1 MKKSIIYGSLA
12 LLLIG
17 LVWACSES
25 FLEQEPRGV
34 LSEGTLANRDGV
46 EASLI
51 GAYAM
56 LKGDNTGANMWAAN
70 PHDWIMGSIT
80 TDDAYKGSEQTDFPE
95 FTELEIYQWTPG
107 NSIMNDKWVSLYEGV
122 VRTNNT
128 LSLLEQSTDVPDD
141 VADRIIGEAK
151 FLRAY
156 YHFQLYKTWGN
167 IPYYTEEDE
176 DFYKSNEDVDP
187 LADAIA
193 DMQDAV
199 SLLPESQDQVGRAN
213 QISARAMLGKFLM
226 YRYGD
231 VGGNDLVQQ
240 AKDQLDIVVNA
251 RSLAPCLKDVF
262 QLETENHEEVLFAV
276 QASMEAV
283 ANSQNANWLNQL
295 AYPAGPEFGCCGFH
309 QPSQDLVN
317 AHKVGPD
324 GLPLFDTYNDTDVT
338 STSPVDPRLDITV
351 GRDDVPYLDW
361 GVHAPN
367 WIRDRTF
374 SGPFSP
380 KKFTH
385 YKSDPK
391 TTGGWNNNA
400 NNAINFPI
408 MRLADAILLL
418 AEAEVILGDLDRA
431 EELVNMI
438 RERAGNCAQGQLYE
452 VDGTDTTALSGTDV
466 IIRDPGNLNN
476 PLNTWAVY
484 DVQPYPVGTF
494 TTEGAEYAMNAVR
507 WERRL
512 ELALEGHR
520 LYDLRRWDIAADV
533 LNAFVAY
540 AAQTRG
546 YYSGAATY
554 GDRHR
559 WYPIPTIQINAN
571 TKGGVQYIKQNPG
584 F

>member
-12 LLLIG
+12 LLLVG
-17 LVWACSES
+17 LVWACSDT

-34 LSEGTLANRDGV
+34 LSEGTLANEAGV
-46 EASLI
+46 DAALI
-51 GAYAM
+51 GAYSM
-56 LKGDNTGANMWAAN
+56 LSGYNLPGVNTWAAN

-80 TDDAYKGSEQTDFPE
+80 SDDAYKGSEQTDFPE
-95 FTELEIYQWTPG
+95 FTQLEIYQWTPG
-107 NSIMNDKWVSLYEGV
+107 NSIMNDKWVALYEGV

-128 LSLLEQSTDVPDD
+128 LSLLARATDISEDK
-141 VADRIIGEAK
+141 RGRLEGEAK

-176 DFYKSNEDVDP
+176 SFFKSNEDVDP

-193 DMQDAV
+193 DMEDAV
-199 SLLPESQDQVGRAN
+199 ELLPEEQGQLGRAN
-213 QISARAMLGKFLM
+213 KFSARAMLGKFLM

-231 VGGNDLVQQ
+231 TDDINLVQQ
-240 AKDQLDIVVNA
+240 AKAQLDVVVNA
-251 RSLAPCLKDVF
+251 KELAPCIKDIF
-262 QLETENHEEVLFAV
+262 QMSTESHEEALFSV
-276 QASMEAV
+276 QASMEGV
-283 ANSQNANWLNQL
+283 ANAQNANWLNQL
-295 AYPAGPEFGCCGFH
+295 AFPAGPEFGCCGFH

-324 GLPLFDTYNDTDVT
+324 GLPLFDSYNDSDVT
-338 STSPVDPRLDITV
+338 AADPVDPRLDITV

-361 GVHAPN
+361 AIHTPA
-367 WIRDRTF
+367 WIRDRAF

-385 YKSDPK
+385 YKSDP
-391 TTGGWNNNA
+391 TVTGGWNNNA

-418 AEAEVILGDLDRA
+418 AEAEVELDNLPRA

-438 RERAGNCAQGQLYE
+438 RERAGNCAQGPLITE
-452 VDGTDTTALSGTDV
+452 GGESVIVDD
-466 IIRDPGNLNN
+466 INDPGI
-476 PLNTWAVY
+476 TWATY
-484 DVQPYPVGTF
+484 DVQPYPAGTF
-494 TTEGAEYAMNAVR
+494 LAEGEEYARNAVR

-520 LYDLRRWDIAADV
+520 FYDLRRWGIAAEV
-533 LNAFVAY
+533 LNAFVADVS
-540 AAQTRG
+540 AEGPAQRA
-546 YYSGAATY
+546 YYQGAATY
-554 GDRHR
+554 SNERHR

-571 TKGGVQYIKQNPG
+571 TKDGVQFLKQNG
-584 F
+584 DF